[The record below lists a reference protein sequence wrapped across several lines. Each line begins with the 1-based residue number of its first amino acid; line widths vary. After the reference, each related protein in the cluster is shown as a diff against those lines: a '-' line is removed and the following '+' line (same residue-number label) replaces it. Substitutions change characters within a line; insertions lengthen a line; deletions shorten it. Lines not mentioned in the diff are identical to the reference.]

1 MYQDFNLFLI
11 ELDVIL
17 GDCSVAILQMET
29 SIMICVTE
37 TLLSHSDLILRV
49 GSLVS
54 EIDWQVFTL
63 KMSLLIYNNYCSSLM
78 SISAVARS
86 QNFTRPEIVTGSKKL
101 AIVNGR
107 HPLVVDCDFVTN
119 TTRLEGERIFETGT
133 D

>member
-54 EIDWQVFTL
+54 EIDW
-63 KMSLLIYNNYCSSLM
+63 
-78 SISAVARS
+78 
-86 QNFTRPEIVTGSKKL
+86 
-101 AIVNGR
+101 
-107 HPLVVDCDFVTN
+107 
-119 TTRLEGERIFETGT
+119 
-133 D
+133 